1 MAIWDR
7 LKKELIDIVEFID
20 DTNNTLVHRFPR
32 FQNEI
37 KNGAKLVVREGQAAV
52 FVKEGQIADV
62 KGPGL
67 YTLDTNNVP
76 ILATLLGWK
85 YGFESPFKAEVYF
98 VSTRRFTDQKW
109 GTSNPVICRDKE
121 FGPIR
126 LRAFGSYVF
135 KIKDPGRF
143 IKEVAGTDG
152 NFTVE
157 DINAQLRNN
166 IVARLGD
173 VMGESGIPVLD
184 MSANY
189 DELGKFLT
197 GRIAP
202 EFESMGVELTQ
213 LLLENISLPPE
224 VEQALDTRTKM
235 GVIGDLNNYTKFK
248 AADALEAAAK
258 NPGGAGQF
266 VGLGVGMNMAGMIG
280 GNLAGA
286 QAAGNM
292 PPSIPM
298 ETQFHI
304 AVNNQQTGPFPV
316 TALRDQVSSG
326 NLTRETL
333 AWKPGMAGW
342 AKAGTIIELQG
353 LFASVPPPMPPMP
366 PQ

>member
-7 LKKELIDIVEFID
+7 LKKELIDIVEFVD
-20 DTNNTLVHRFPR
+20 DSNNTLVHRFER

-37 KNGAKLVVREGQAAV
+37 KNGAKLVVREGQNAV
-52 FVKEGQIADV
+52 FVREGQIADV

-85 YGFESPFKAEVYF
+85 YGFESPFKCEVYF

-121 FGPIR
+121 FGPVR

-135 KIKDPGRF
+135 KIKDAAKF
-143 IKEVAGTDG
+143 VKEVTGTEG
-152 NFTVE
+152 TFTVDE
-157 DINAQLRNN
+157 ITAQLRNN

-197 GRIAP
+197 TRLAP
-202 EFESMGVELTQ
+202 EFEAMGVDLTQ

-235 GVIGDLNNYTKFK
+235 GVIGDMNNYTKFK

-266 VGLGVGMNMAGMIG
+266 MGVGVGMNLAGMVG
-280 GNLAGA
+280 GNLAA
-286 QAAGNM
+286 ANAAGNV
-292 PPSIPM
+292 PPAIPT
-298 ETQFHI
+298 ETQFHV
-304 AVNNQQTGPFPV
+304 AAGGQQTGPFPISN
-316 TALRDQVSSG
+316 LREQISRGAITTD
-326 NLTRETL
+326 TL
-333 AWKPGMAGW
+333 VWKPGMTGW
-342 AKAGTIIELQG
+342 LKAGTVTELNS
-353 LFASVPPPMPPMP
+353 LFGSMPPPVPP
-366 PQ
+366 Q